1 MTLDS
6 IIDSLLLLTNAC
18 FINMLIISL
27 IIFFFF
33 FWFGKFQKT
42 LQKHFMKTQ
51 KVCLGFFTKYLKL
64 VNSIPDICGPWSTK
78 IT

>member
-33 FWFGKFQKT
+33 DLGNVKKHDKNNSWKPKKFA
-42 LQKHFMKTQ
+42 
-51 KVCLGFFTKYLKL
+51 L
-64 VNSIPDICGPWSTK
+64 VFPQNI
-78 IT
+78 

>member
-33 FWFGKFQKT
+33 LIWEMSKNMTKTIHENPKCLPWFF
-42 LQKHFMKTQ
+42 H
-51 KVCLGFFTKYLKL
+51 
-64 VNSIPDICGPWSTK
+64 K
-78 IT
+78 IFKAS

>member
-33 FWFGKFQKT
+33 FLIWEISKNMTKTIHENPKSLSWFF
-42 LQKHFMKTQ
+42 H
-51 KVCLGFFTKYLKL
+51 
-64 VNSIPDICGPWSTK
+64 K
-78 IT
+78 IFKAS

>member
-33 FWFGKFQKT
+33 WFGKCQKT
-42 LQKHFMKTQ
+42 WQKQFMKTQ
-51 KVCLGFFTKYLKL
+51 KVCLGFSTKYLKL
-64 VNSIPDICGPWSTK
+64 VNSIPGICGPWSTK